1 MPTEASPGHQTNYLL
16 SDLQLYIVCRSGQVL
31 RQLLYGNTMLTG
43 RLLVANIGSGALF
56 CFKAFLISLYVLMH
70 STATMSYG
78 LEVPVLLI
86 VLHIY
91 DHINLTNKELS
102 SDKEKLEEY

>member
-1 MPTEASPGHQTNYLL
+1 
-16 SDLQLYIVCRSGQVL
+16 
-31 RQLLYGNTMLTG
+31 
-43 RLLVANIGSGALF
+43 
-56 CFKAFLISLYVLMH
+56 MH

-102 SDKEKLEEY
+102 SDKEKLEEYWAAACACISLDFFQGILFTFFPTIFAALLI